1 MSREITPEMLVPFD
15 GSHAAE
21 QLLRRACQA
30 ARADGSDLI
39 VLGVVKMPAGVPLDE
54 LPDDLDDTVLQAL
67 IQAQDICRDEG
78 VAATFE
84 LTHARNLAEAILE
97 EAERSEASLIC
108 LSMEEHLP
116 GETALMSPD
125 VQSVLA
131 AASCS
136 VLLNDPGIELSPP
149 PNDFERR
156 DRGIQ
161 RGP

>member
-1 MSREITPEMLVPFD
+1 MSRQIIPEMLVPFD

-21 QLLRRACQA
+21 QLLKRACRA
-30 ARADGSDLI
+30 ARTESVDLI
-39 VLGVVKMPAGVPLDE
+39 VLGVVKMPAGVELDE
-54 LPDDLDDTVLQAL
+54 LPDDLDDTVLHAL
-67 IQAQDICRDEG
+67 IQAQNICRDEA

-84 LTHARNLAEAILE
+84 LTHARNLADAILE

-108 LSMEEHLP
+108 LSMDEHAP

-136 VLLNDPGIELSPP
+136 VLLNDPSIGLRPP
-149 PNDFERR
+149 SGF
-156 DRGIQ
+156 
-161 RGP
+161 